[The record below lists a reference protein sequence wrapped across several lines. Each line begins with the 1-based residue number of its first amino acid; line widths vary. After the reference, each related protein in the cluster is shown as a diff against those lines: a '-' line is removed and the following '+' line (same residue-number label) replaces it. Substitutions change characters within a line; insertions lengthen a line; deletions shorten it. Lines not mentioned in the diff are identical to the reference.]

1 MNATQKVW
9 MPSGLTEAGRRV
21 LMLQVSRTQKIDR
34 QVLPFLMIRKLERL
48 ISEAQDENQDV
59 EALLAEVPDLEY
71 AETPRQMAEMM
82 IEADSLSLLISRAE
96 LSSSQKPLDVQAQ
109 YQEQT
114 LASLIE
120 DLLHEIDSHG

>member
-1 MNATQKVW
+1 

-21 LMLQVSRTQKIDR
+21 LMLQVSRTQKVDR
-34 QVLPFLMIRKLERL
+34 KILPYLMISKLERL
-48 ISEAQDENQDV
+48 ISEAEDENQDV
-59 EALLAEVPDLEY
+59 EALLEEVPDLALAAQYET
-71 AETPRQMAEMM
+71 TPRQMAEAV

-96 LSSSQKPLDVQAQ
+96 LSSSPKPLDVQAQ